1 MLSQV
6 NKEEEKEMHEATR
19 AYYQKLIKTGF
30 EHIGKIDNADIFLET
45 FGEISPVCGNP
56 DDFLYLYIQV
66 DDNLI
71 TDIKYQCITDP
82 ITNVSLEILCTLM
95 KGKTLDEAAL
105 IKDEAFH
112 QFLGCEDEMLQEKA
126 KLLLE
131 LLNEGIIRYK
141 TQRA

>member
-1 MLSQV
+1 M
-6 NKEEEKEMHEATR
+6 
-19 AYYQKLIKTGF
+19 
-30 EHIGKIDNADIFLET
+30 
-45 FGEISPVCGNP
+45 
-56 DDFLYLYIQV
+56 YLYIQV

-82 ITNVSLEILCTLM
+82 ITNVSLEILYA
-95 KGKTLDEAAL
+95 DEREDFGRNRPY
-105 IKDEAFH
+105 KDEAFP

-131 LLNEGIIRYK
+131 LLNEGIICYK